1 MANVGNLS
9 PGTSNGKTGIS
20 NRLEIEMVQVPIELP
35 SAAVPGSLNCVCPLN
50 TGRLHSLVPQHV
62 FFEWMEDFELPARA
76 DPRNRPWLDDG

>member
-20 NRLEIEMVQVPIELP
+20 NRLEIEMVAVPIELCSVYLKIFEGDQIIP
-35 SAAVPGSLNCVCPLN
+35 R
-50 TGRLHSLVPQHV
+50 RLHSLVPQHV